1 MAPLR
6 ILLFFEPVIFRNKPA
21 LLIAHFMWART
32 IMRSSDSFALA
43 ATAEVCE
50 AWRRDNPGPD
60 AICRCFPIDSF
71 SPLATVGYSRANY
84 AKALYGAGE
93 APNALTDALR
103 EIRSEFA
110 PDIVVMSSQN
120 AFAQHAF
127 FGIPSFFIEQSP
139 LPRLGYPARLSLD
152 PYGHQTASLLG
163 RFATTIKNIEL
174 EPAQRR
180 DLICVVD
187 AIKSDLSSRDLKYGS
202 ALQALDKIGAQDKV
216 ALLVTQ
222 PPDWVTYEGAFRPI
236 DPVNLL
242 YAWAQSLPDGWLGV
256 PTYHVGYAPS
266 REMEIALERS
276 CPRLRFLPIEFS
288 QGLTE
293 VLLVRAEGMITIS
306 STSAMTGLLL
316 QRHVVVVGQSPF
328 SSWCIDRPELIAAA
342 TPLSQSEVAST
353 LAFLCHRYS
362 HLLGDLDTDPL
373 RLLQIVEQI
382 RASAEP
388 IDWFMD
394 MSDWSIDRVRR
405 SFGFD

>member
-1 MAPLR
+1 
-6 ILLFFEPVIFRNKPA
+6 
-21 LLIAHFMWART
+21 
-32 IMRSSDSFALA
+32 MRSFDSFALA
-43 ATAEVCE
+43 AAAEVCQ
-50 AWRRDNPGPD
+50 AWSRDNPDPG

-71 SPLATVGYSRANY
+71 SPLSTLEYSRANY
-84 AKALYGAGE
+84 AKALYGTGE

-103 EIRSEFA
+103 DIRTEFS

-120 AFAQHAF
+120 AFARHAF
-127 FGIPSFFIEQSP
+127 LGISSFFIEQSP
-139 LPRLGYPARLSLD
+139 LPRLGYPMRLSLD
-152 PYGHQTASLLG
+152 PYGHQTPSLLG
-163 RFATTIKNIEL
+163 RFATRIRRNEL

-180 DLICVVD
+180 DLIGVLD
-187 AIKSDLSSRDLKYGS
+187 DIKSDLSNRDGKCAS
-202 ALQALDKIGAQDKV
+202 ALQALNNIGGQEKV

-236 DPVNLL
+236 DPVSLL
-242 YAWAQSLPDGWLGV
+242 YAWAQSLPDGWIGV
-256 PTYHVGYAPS
+256 PTYHVGYAPN
-266 REMEIALERS
+266 REMEIALERC

-293 VLLVRAEGMITIS
+293 VLLVRADGMITIS

-316 QRHVVVVGQSPF
+316 QRRVVVVGQSPF
-328 SSWCIDRPELIAAA
+328 NSWCIRKPELIASAS
-342 TPLSQSEVAST
+342 PLSQSEAAST

-362 HLLGDLDTDPL
+362 HLMEDLETDPL
-373 RLLQIVEQI
+373 RLAQIIEQI

-405 SFGFD
+405 SFGFARL

>member
-1 MAPLR
+1 MAALR
-6 ILLFFEPVIFRNKPA
+6 ILFFLEPVIFRNRPTF
-21 LLIAHFMWART
+21 LSAHFMWARI

-43 ATAEVCE
+43 ATSEVCQ
-50 AWRRDNPGPD
+50 AWRRDNPDPD

-71 SPLATVGYSRANY
+71 SPLSTVGYSRANY
-84 AKALYGAGE
+84 AKALYGTGE
-93 APNALTDALR
+93 APNALSDALGD
-103 EIRSEFA
+103 IRSEFA

-120 AFAQHAF
+120 AFAQRAF

-139 LPRLGYPARLSLD
+139 LPRLGYPMRLSLD
-152 PYGHQTASLLG
+152 PYGHQTPSLLG
-163 RFATTIKNIEL
+163 RFATRIRHIEL

-180 DLICVVD
+180 DLIGVLD
-187 AIKSDLSSRDLKYGS
+187 GIKSDLSNRDTKYAS
-202 ALQALDKIGAQDKV
+202 ALQALDNIGGQDKV

-236 DPVNLL
+236 DPVTLL
-242 YAWAQSLPDGWLGV
+242 YAWAQSLPDGWIGI

-293 VLLVRAEGMITIS
+293 VLLVRASGMITIS
-306 STSAMTGLLL
+306 STAAMTGLLL
-316 QRHVVVVGQSPF
+316 QRKVVVVGQSPF
-328 SSWCIDRPELIAAA
+328 NSWCTDNPELIASAS
-342 TPLSQSEVAST
+342 PLSQSEVAST

-362 HLLGDLDTDPL
+362 HLMEDLETDPR
-373 RLLQIVEQI
+373 RLVQIIEQI
-382 RASAEP
+382 QASADP

-394 MSDWSIDRVRR
+394 ISDWSIDRVRR
-405 SFGFD
+405 SFGFA

>member
-1 MAPLR
+1 MAALR
-6 ILLFFEPVIFRNKPA
+6 ILLFLEPVIFRSRPA
-21 LLIAHFMWART
+21 FLSAHFMWARS

-43 ATAEVCE
+43 ASAEVCQ
-50 AWRRDNPGPD
+50 AWRRDNPDPD
-60 AICRCFPIDSF
+60 VICRCFPIDSF
-71 SPLATVGYSRANY
+71 SPLSTVDYSRANY
-84 AKALYGAGE
+84 AKALYGTGE

-103 EIRSEFA
+103 DIRSEFA

-127 FGIPSFFIEQSP
+127 LGIPIFFIEQSP

-152 PYGHQTASLLG
+152 PYGHQTPSLLG
-163 RFATTIKNIEL
+163 RFATRIRDIEL

-180 DLICVVD
+180 DLIGVLD
-187 AIKSDLSSRDLKYGS
+187 GIKSDLANRDTKYAS
-202 ALQALDKIGAQDKV
+202 ALQALDNIGGQDKV

-293 VLLVRAEGMITIS
+293 VLLVRANGMITIS

-328 SSWCIDRPELIAAA
+328 NSWCIDKPELIASAS
-342 TPLSQSEVAST
+342 PLSESEVAST

-362 HLLGDLDTDPL
+362 HLMGDLETDPL
-373 RLLQIVEQI
+373 RFVQIIEQI
-382 RASAEP
+382 QASAEP

-394 MSDWSIDRVRR
+394 MSDWSIDSVRR
-405 SFGFD
+405 SFGFA